1 MRKLALTV
9 LAVAAPLAILAAPAG
24 AVPPNAIDPCQYGY
38 PADDTVRDAHGNLV
52 PPLPCPA
59 GVWTWGPQSNVR

>member
-1 MRKLALTV
+1 MRNLALTV

-24 AVPPNAIDPCQYGY
+24 AQPQLPPTIVDPCVYGY
-38 PADDTVRDAHGNLV
+38 APDATVRDSDGNLV

-59 GVWTWGPQSNVR
+59 GVWTWGPQH